1 MEKLILLLNLYF
13 LIYFPIKTNCENTLT
28 IPFFSYLNSNRFNS
42 SDQLLNIL
50 ISPLITQI
58 SIGSENQKI
67 NISLN
72 INSYFTYLIDSK
84 ICKNYF
90 FTCFIK
96 ENSKTLINQTF
107 INIFL
112 YEDFYQALKG
122 IDSIKINDNYFR
134 NFNFLI
140 VNQID
145 EKKEKQILNSGTIG
159 FKIKNTIERQ
169 EINGI
174 TFLYQLKKRKIISN
188 EIFHFDFTNK
198 EKNEGNLILGKN
210 NFDKEK
216 YYILKTGIIELITN
230 QIEWSFN
237 FDNVYFNN
245 SNLKNKNAIINN
257 NIEFIIGTYDYRK
270 KIEQEFFKPEK
281 NCFFNII
288 NTTFSTFHY
297 FYCDK
302 SVDIKKFKQLIFH
315 LKEIQFNF
323 TFNPEDLF
331 QEINGKNI
339 FKIVFY
345 PYYNLLWV
353 FGRMFLK
360 KYNLYFDREKKL
372 IYIEKENYNKK
383 FFFHSFIF
391 WIIFFLIL
399 FILILGFYIF
409 FYLKKYPRKLRA
421 NELEDE
427 YSYLPNKRIN

>member
-1 MEKLILLLNLYF
+1 MEKKLLLLSLF
-13 LIYFPIKTNCENTLT
+13 FFIYFPIKTFCENILT
-28 IPFFSYLNSNRFNS
+28 IPFISYLNSNRFNS
-42 SDQLLNIL
+42 SDKLLNIL

-58 SIGSENQKI
+58 SVGSENQII
-67 NISLN
+67 NITLN

-107 INIFL
+107 INMFL

-122 IDSIKINDNYFR
+122 IDTIKINNNYFQ
-134 NFNFLI
+134 NFTFLI
-140 VNQID
+140 VNQINERK
-145 EKKEKQILNSGTIG
+145 EKKILNSGTIG

-174 TFLYQLKKRKIISN
+174 TFLYQLKKRKVISN
-188 EIFHFDFTNK
+188 EIFHFEFINK

-210 NFDKEK
+210 NFNKEK
-216 YYILKTGIIELITN
+216 YYILKTGIIELETN

-237 FDNVYFNN
+237 FDNVYYNN
-245 SNLKNKNAIINN
+245 TNLKNKNAIINN
-257 NIEFIIGTYDYRK
+257 NIEFIIGSYDYRK
-270 KIEQEFFKPEK
+270 IIYQEFFKQEK
-281 NCFFNII
+281 NCFYNNI
-288 NTTFSTFHY
+288 NTTFSIFDY

-302 SVDIKKFKQLIFH
+302 SVDIKKFKPLIFH

-323 TFNPEDLF
+323 TFNSEDLF

-345 PYYNLLWV
+345 QYYNILWV

-372 IYIEKENYNKK
+372 IYIEKDNYNKNY
-383 FFFHSFIF
+383 FFHSVIF
-391 WIIFFLIL
+391 WIIFILII
-399 FILILGFYIF
+399 FILILVFYIF

-427 YSYLPNKRIN
+427 YSYLPNKSIN